1 MTSAANAGSARD
13 PQLRVFMNLMSLGPT
28 GPLGSFHQKLEGIRV
43 AGFDGV
49 QFAAMASKEELYSCA
64 SLGLGIA
71 ASGRINSPEEASPF
85 AERTA
90 GDGYEC
96 ATLHVGWG
104 LEDNEQA
111 ARLIESIL
119 TAARHWRVPLFIE
132 THRATIFQD
141 MWRTV
146 GFVRRFPEVRIN
158 GDFSHWY
165 TGQEMVY
172 GGFEK
177 KLAFIEPVL
186 ERVRFIHGRIGN
198 PGCMQVRVDPGAIFV
213 GHFKQLWTAAFRH
226 FLRSA
231 APRDSIYFTPEL
243 LAADIYYARTF
254 PNRQGIPEE
263 ETDRWEQSLL
273 LTRMAEECFGDAKD
287 MAAQNENVRGNPT

>member
-1 MTSAANAGSARD
+1 
-13 PQLRVFMNLMSLGPT
+13 MNLMALDSLPQNSSGPR
-28 GPLGSFHQKLEGIRV
+28 GAFRRRLEALQE

-49 QFAAMASKEELYSCA
+49 QFAALASKEQLGDCA
-64 SLGLGIA
+64 SLGMRYAG
-71 ASGRINSPEEASPF
+71 SSRINVPEEAPKF
-85 AERTA
+85 AEQMA

-104 LEDNEQA
+104 LENDEEA
-111 ARLIESIL
+111 ARLIESVL
-119 TAARHWRVPLFIE
+119 QATQRWGVPLFIE

-146 GFVRRFPEVRIN
+146 SFVRRFPEIRIN

-177 KLAFIEPVL
+177 KFAFIEPVL
-186 ERVRFIHGRIGN
+186 ERVGFLHGRIGN
-198 PGCMQVRVDPGAIFV
+198 PGCMQVRVDADATYV

-231 APRDSIYFTPEL
+231 SPESSIYFAPEL

-254 PNRQGIPEE
+254 PGCDGAMIEE
-263 ETDRWEQSLL
+263 SDRWEQSLML
-273 LTRMAEECFGDAKD
+273 KRMAEDCFGSIKS
-287 MAAQNENVRGNPT
+287 EK

>member
-1 MTSAANAGSARD
+1 MSSSANAGAVRD
-13 PQLRVFMNLMSLGPT
+13 PELRVLMNLMALESIRPQGNVE
-28 GPLGSFHQKLEGIRV
+28 QKLQGVKE

-49 QFAAMASKEELYSCA
+49 QFAKIANQEELRQCRL
-64 SLGLGIA
+64 LGLQVAG
-71 ASGRINSPEEASPF
+71 SGRINSPNEASPF
-85 AERTA
+85 AERMA
-90 GDGYEC
+90 GDGYKC

-104 LEDNEQA
+104 LEDDDEA
-111 ARLIESIL
+111 GRLIESIL
-119 TAARHWRVPLFIE
+119 NAAQRWRVPLFIE

-146 GFVRRFPEVRIN
+146 GFIRRFPTIRIN

-177 KLAFIEPVL
+177 KFAFIEPVL
-186 ERVRFIHGRIGN
+186 ERVGFIHGRIGN
-198 PGCMQVRVDPGAIFV
+198 PGCMQVRIDPEATYV

-231 APRDSIYFTPEL
+231 QPGEAIYFAPEL

-254 PNRQGIPEE
+254 PDRDGVAVEE
-263 ETDRWEQSLL
+263 SDRWEQSLVL
-273 LTRMAEECFGDAKD
+273 KQMAEECFRNAKC
-287 MAAQNENVRGNPT
+287 